1 MVFKKVDGLL
11 GHNLRDG
18 SSLLHGIIPAAT
30 LDGLKKGRL
39 IVPYEVLL
47 HKLDEKLEDEDLTI
61 SELKYLEGGSL
72 LLMVKHREYG
82 EGVLQVR
89 PLAFSVMLED
99 AMMTWQVDL
108 LEIKGRG
115 LKNKL
120 LASVAEAFPQRVLQY
135 LLEEKSIG
143 DIETKVRDNN
153 TVQVEMTRYVQNL
166 PLAQKK
172 LPLINQSPLAWI
184 NLSELTLEPE
194 GLSIKCSLRWNGF

>member
-1 MVFKKVDGLL
+1 MVFKKRNGLL

-30 LDGLKKGRL
+30 LEGLKKGCL
-39 IVPYEVLL
+39 VVPYDVLL
-47 HKLDEKLEDEDLTI
+47 HKIDEKIDDDLKI
-61 SELKYLEGGSL
+61 SELQYLEGGSL
-72 LLMVKHREYG
+72 LLTVKHREYG
-82 EGVLQVR
+82 EGVLRIR

-108 LEIKGRG
+108 VEIKAQG

-120 LASVAEAFPQRVLQY
+120 LARVAEVFPQRVLQY
-135 LLEEKSIG
+135 LLEEKSGG
-143 DIETKVRDNN
+143 DIETKVRDDN
-153 TVQVEMTRYVQNL
+153 TVQVEMTRYVQKL
-166 PLAQKK
+166 PLAQKR

-194 GLSIKCSLRWNGF
+194 GFSIKCSLRWNGF